1 MDVVCVRE
9 ATGRR
14 VGRSTLPQ
22 RVCEHACVSHL
33 WSPGAHGRGSGAVFP
48 TCAVGVCSSVAGAE
62 PKKCP
67 ALLVEP
73 GRGVAF
79 EVYCRGFFFLFFGV
93 CFLSAGAAR
102 PPATRKQK
110 RRPPV

>member
-48 TCAVGVCSSVAGAE
+48 TCAVDVCSSVEGAE
-62 PKKCP
+62 PEKRP
-67 ALLVEP
+67 PLWFVHVRVFVFSLLLA
-73 GRGVAF
+73 G
-79 EVYCRGFFFLFFGV
+79 FFLFV
-93 CFLSAGAAR
+93 LWELRLVSLA
-102 PPATRKQK
+102 
-110 RRPPV
+110 V